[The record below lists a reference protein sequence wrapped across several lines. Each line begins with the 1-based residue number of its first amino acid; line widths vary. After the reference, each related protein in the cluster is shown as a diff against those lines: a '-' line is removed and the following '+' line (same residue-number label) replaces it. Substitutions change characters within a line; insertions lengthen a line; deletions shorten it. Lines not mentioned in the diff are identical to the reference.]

1 MKKGEI
7 VFSGVCVIFFGF
19 MLFETIDLL
28 GQGRPGEVGSGL
40 WPFMAL
46 AVSMVL
52 SLLMLIQSIR
62 KNRAAGRERA
72 PQPSVEDLAARKRQR
87 TTVTL
92 SILIFLAYI
101 LLMPFTGFIL
111 ATLFY
116 ILAFAWAL
124 GERRRWV
131 LAVSPFLVA
140 AVIVG
145 VFAKFITIPFPK
157 GIGIF
162 ADFSRLFY

>member
-7 VFSGVCVIFFGF
+7 IFCIGCILFFGF
-19 MLFETIDLL
+19 MLVETLELL

-46 AVSMVL
+46 L
-52 SLLMLIQSIR
+52 ISL
-62 KNRAAGRERA
+62 
-72 PQPSVEDLAARKRQR
+72 V
-87 TTVTL
+87 L
-92 SILIFLAYI
+92 SILLLISNLRSRTGEAPAAPTPEAAAEKARARRTVALSIACFLGYI
-101 LLMPFTGFIL
+101 VIMPLIGFIL
-111 ATLFY
+111 ATFIY
-116 ILAFAWAL
+116 ILAFAFIL
-124 GERRRWV
+124 GERRPWV
-131 LAVSPFLVA
+131 LLGSPPVIT

-157 GIGIF
+157 GMGLF